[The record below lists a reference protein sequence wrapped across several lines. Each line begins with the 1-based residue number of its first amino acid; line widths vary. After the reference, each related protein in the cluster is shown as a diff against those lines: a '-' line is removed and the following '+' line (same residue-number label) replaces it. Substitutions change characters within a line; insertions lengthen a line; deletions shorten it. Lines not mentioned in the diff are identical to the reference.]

1 MRAETDIGDREAEP
15 DGVRSDRRSMR
26 VTKRVYCTVAVG
38 RAVLTITNHAV
49 NAPAWP
55 ASHVLCEQSAARP
68 NEMIDV
74 RIADRFPARR
84 R

>member
-1 MRAETDIGDREAEP
+1 
-15 DGVRSDRRSMR
+15 MR
-26 VTKRVYCTVAVG
+26 VHEACLLHCAVG